1 MRFVVVGT
9 GAIGGVVGGKLVAAG
24 HDVVL
29 VARGAQF
36 AAIRERGLRIESPV
50 GPTTVTAAVVDR
62 VDAVDWRVDDVALV
76 AVKTQDFA
84 AALAPIG
91 VDVTVAC
98 LTNGIEAER
107 IALRRFSRVLAVSVV
122 SPASFTVP
130 GIVELWSA
138 PVAGTLD
145 LGVYPADRRE
155 AGRLHLGPHGSSA
168 VAIELAAAFES
179 AGFSSLVRDDIMRWK
194 RGKLLANLGN
204 AAEALTEP
212 VARTSSIAKRTRAE
226 GLACYAAAGL
236 STISDDE
243 DAARRSVWKLEPIA
257 GRTRSGGSTWQ
268 SLARGTGAVECDYLN
283 GEIVL
288 LGREH
293 GVPTPVNAALQR
305 LVADAARAG
314 TPPGSMTLDEL
325 DRRIDSR

>member
-9 GAIGGVVGGKLVAAG
+9 GAIGGVVGGKLLAAG

-50 GPTTVTAAVVDR
+50 GPTTVSATMIVDR
-62 VDAVDWRVDDVALV
+62 VDAVDWRPDDVALV
-76 AVKTQDFA
+76 AVKTQDVA

-98 LTNGIEAER
+98 LTNGVEAER
-107 IALRRFSRVLAVSVV
+107 IALRRFSRVLGISVV
-122 SPASFTVP
+122 SPASFLVP

-145 LGVYPADRRE
+145 LGAY
-155 AGRLHLGPHGSSA
+155 PHGSSSLA
-168 VAIELAAAFES
+168 RELSTAFES

-204 AAEALTEP
+204 AAEALTTP
-212 VARTSSIAKRTRAE
+212 AARTSAIAKRARAE

-243 DAARRSVWKLEPIA
+243 DAARRSVWKLQPIA

-268 SLARGTGAVECDYLN
+268 SLARGTGGVECDYLN

-305 LVADAARAG
+305 LVADAARTG
-314 TPPGSMTLDEL
+314 SPPGSMTLDEL
-325 DRRIDSR
+325 DRQIG

>member
-9 GAIGGVVGGKLVAAG
+9 GAIGGVVGGKLAAAG

-36 AAIRERGLRIESPV
+36 AAIRERGLRIETPA
-50 GPTTVTAAVVDR
+50 GPMTVTAPVVDR
-62 VDAVDWRVDDVALV
+62 VDAVDWRDDDVALV
-76 AVKTQDFA
+76 ATKTQDVA
-84 AALAPIG
+84 GALAPIG

-122 SPASFTVP
+122 CPASFTVP
-130 GIVELWSA
+130 GVVQLWSE

-145 LGVYPADRRE
+145 LGAYPS
-155 AGRLHLGPHGSSA
+155 GSSA
-168 VAIELAAAFES
+168 QASAVAAVFET
-179 AGFSSLVRDDIMRWK
+179 AGFASLVRDDIMRWK
-194 RGKLLANLGN
+194 RGKLLSNLGN
-204 AAEALTEP
+204 AAEALTGP
-212 VARTSSIAKRTRAE
+212 AARTSAIAKQARAE

-243 DAARRSVWKLEPIA
+243 DAARRSVWKLQPIA

-268 SLARGTGAVECDYLN
+268 SLARGTGAVEADYLN

-288 LGREH
+288 LGRAH

-305 LVADAARAG
+305 LVANAARAG
-314 TPPGSMTLDEL
+314 SPPGSMTLDEL
-325 DRRIDSR
+325 DQRIG